1 MAEMLAMHGAIASG
15 YVSSRRGTSMHR
27 NIFRIVL
34 ALAAATF
41 VLTVHAQDVARMD
54 QVVREFVDKKQFMG
68 TVLVARGDEIVFNRA
83 YGSANLEW
91 NVANTPDTKFRLG
104 SVTKQF
110 TGVSI
115 LLLEERGKLKLDDP
129 IKKYY
134 ADAPAAWDAVTL
146 KHLLTH
152 TSGIPNLTSFPEF
165 SKFQRFPATLADS
178 IALFK
183 DKPLEFVPGERRA
196 YSNSGYI
203 LLGQVIEKVAGVPYA
218 EFLRT
223 NIFMPLGMKDSGYDS
238 NTRVIEH
245 KAAGYAPSEDGGM
258 VNADF
263 IHMSIPHAAG
273 ALYSTTGD
281 LLRWQRGLYG
291 GKILSAASLQKF
303 TTPFREDYGLGIHV
317 TKLKHTIYSHG
328 GGIEGFNT
336 FLMYYQD
343 SGVTVVAL
351 SNLNG
356 DAPDAIAE
364 KLGAMAHG
372 ENPPASPH
380 VSAMGAGAAAQV
392 ACGAVFV
399 SGFATAQAEQDVTR
413 LAAPITQ
420 GIEYKIDRNAH
431 MLTASKS
438 GVART
443 ALYRPGLGCT
453 LLVDTD
459 AQTLQ
464 KQAVGVAAPKA
475 KARGAVWPAGDRVE
489 SPAPANVDTAALARA
504 LDDAL
509 RDETPAGEI
518 DTRALVVVHGGR
530 IIGERYANGYSQ
542 DTRFLGWSS
551 SKSVTA
557 ALVGTL
563 VTDGKLT
570 LDAAAS
576 VPAWQGADDP
586 RHAITLRHLL
596 TMSSGTDFREG
607 VYGPGDDSTVMLFE
621 RGDMAGYAATKP
633 AAHAPDSVFSYSS
646 GTTNILA
653 RIVFDATGG
662 TVQASEAYARRR
674 LFEPAGMSSAVF
686 ERDGSGVVVGSS
698 YFYAT
703 ARDWARFG
711 LLHLNRG
718 EINGHR
724 LLSPEWVDFVR
735 APSKA
740 DDQYGG
746 QFWRNDL
753 KADGARRYP
762 GVPEDAYFAL
772 GHNTQIVAVI
782 PSRDTV
788 IVRLGWTTGQGRFDM
803 NRHFAAILA
812 ALRGHE

>member
-1 MAEMLAMHGAIASG
+1 M
-15 YVSSRRGTSMHR
+15 YR
-27 NIFRIVL
+27 NISRIVL
-34 ALAAATF
+34 AVVAAAF
-41 VLTVHAQDVARMD
+41 VLSVHAQDIARMD

-68 TVLVARGDEIVFNRA
+68 TVLVARGEEIVFNRA

-91 NVANTPDTKFRLG
+91 NIANTPATKFRLG

-115 LLLEERGKLKLDDP
+115 LLLEERGKLRLDDP

-134 ADAPAAWDAVTL
+134 AQAPAAWDAVTL

-165 SKFQRFPATLADS
+165 AKFQRSPATLADS

-183 DKPLEFVPGERRA
+183 DKPLEFSPGERRA

-203 LLGQVIEKVAGVPYA
+203 LLGQVIEKVAGVSYA
-218 EFLRT
+218 DFLQT
-223 NIFMPLGMKDSGYDS
+223 HIFTPLGMKDSGYDS
-238 NTRVIEH
+238 NTRIIEH
-245 KAAGYAPSEDGGM
+245 RAAGYALDEGGGIL
-258 VNADF
+258 NADF
-263 IHMSIPHAAG
+263 VHMSIPHAAG
-273 ALYSTTGD
+273 ALYSTTED

-291 GKILSAASLQKF
+291 GKILSAVSLQKL
-303 TTPFREDYGLGIHV
+303 TTPFKDDYAFGIHV
-317 TKLKHTIYSHG
+317 NRQKRTIYSHG

-336 FLMYYQD
+336 YLAYYPETR
-343 SGVTVVAL
+343 VTVVAL

-356 DAPDAIAE
+356 GAPDAIVE
-364 KLGAMAHG
+364 KLGAIAHG
-372 ENPPASPH
+372 ENVSPTNDSTAASAH
-380 VSAMGAGAAAQV
+380 DAAMAAGAAAQV
-392 ACGAVFV
+392 ACGGVFV
-399 SGFATAQAEQDVTR
+399 SGFAPARAEQDVTR
-413 LAAPITQ
+413 LAAPITE
-420 GIEYKIDRNAH
+420 GVEYKIDRSAH
-431 MLTASKS
+431 TLTASKS

-459 AQTLQ
+459 VQTLR
-464 KQAVGVAAPKA
+464 KQAVGVTSPKVKSRSA
-475 KARGAVWPAGDRVE
+475 LWPAGDRVE
-489 SPAPANVDTAALARA
+489 PRPPANVDAAALARA

-518 DTRALVVVHGGR
+518 DTRALVVVQGGR
-530 IIGERYANGYSQ
+530 IIGERYAKGYSQ

-551 SKSVTA
+551 SKSVNA
-557 ALVGTL
+557 ALIGTL

-570 LDAAAS
+570 LDAAAP
-576 VPAWQGADDP
+576 VPAWHGADDP
-586 RHAITLRHLL
+586 RRAITLRHLL
-596 TMSSGTDFREG
+596 TMSSGSDFREG
-607 VYGPGDDSTVMLFE
+607 EYLPGDDSTVMLFE

-633 AAHAPDSVFSYSS
+633 ATHPPDSVFSYSS

-662 TVQASEAYARRR
+662 TLQASEAYARRR

-703 ARDWARFG
+703 GRDWARFG

-724 LLSPEWVDFVR
+724 ILSPEWVDFVR

-753 KADGARRYP
+753 KDDGSRRYS

-772 GHNTQIVAVI
+772 GHNTQIVAII
-782 PSRDTV
+782 PSRDVV
-788 IVRLGWTTGQGRFDM
+788 IVRLGWTTGKGRFDM
-803 NRHFAAILA
+803 NRHFGAIVA
-812 ALRGHE
+812 ALEQ

>member
-1 MAEMLAMHGAIASG
+1 MYRSI
-15 YVSSRRGTSMHR
+15 Y
-27 NIFRIVL
+27 RIVL
-34 ALAAATF
+34 AVIAATF
-41 VLTVHAQDVARMD
+41 ALTVRAEDVARMD
-54 QVVREFVDKKQFMG
+54 QVVREFVDKKEFMG
-68 TVLVARGDEIVFNRA
+68 TVLVARGDQIVLNQA

-91 NVANTPDTKFRLG
+91 NIGNTPTTKFRLG

-134 ADAPAAWDAVTL
+134 SDAPTAWDAVTL

-165 SKFQRFPATLADS
+165 SKFQRFPRTLTDS
-178 IALFK
+178 IEFFK
-183 DKPLEFVPGERRA
+183 DRPLQFAPGEKWA

-203 LLGQVIEKVAGVPYA
+203 LLGYVVEKAAGVSYA
-218 EFLRT
+218 EFLQT
-223 NIFMPLGMKDSGYDS
+223 NIFTPLGMKDSGHESDM
-238 NTRVIEH
+238 RVIEH
-245 KAAGYAPSEDGGM
+245 KAAGYAPGDSGGIE
-258 VNADF
+258 NAGF
-263 IHMSIPHAAG
+263 VHMSVPHGAG

-291 GKILSAASLQKF
+291 GKILSAASLRKF
-303 TTPFREDYGLGIHV
+303 TTPFKDDYALGIHV
-317 TKLKHTIYSHG
+317 NTEKRTVYSHG

-336 FLMYYQD
+336 FLAYYPDTQ
-343 SGVTVVAL
+343 VTVVAL

-364 KLGAMAHG
+364 QLGALAHG
-372 ENPPASPH
+372 EKVSPSPH
-380 VSAMGAGAAAQV
+380 VAAMAAGAAAQV
-392 ACGAVFV
+392 ACGGLFV
-399 SGFATAQAEQDVTR
+399 SGFAPERAEQDVTR
-413 LAAPITQ
+413 LAPPVTE
-420 GIEYKIDRNAH
+420 GIEYQIDRVAH
-431 MLTASKS
+431 TLTASKS

-459 AQTLQ
+459 AETLR
-464 KQAVGVAAPKA
+464 KQAVGVTPPKVKPRHA
-475 KARGAVWPAGDRVE
+475 LWPAGDRVE
-489 SPAPANVDTAALARA
+489 PRPPANVDADALARA

-518 DTRALVVVHGGR
+518 DTRALVVVRGGR
-530 IIGERYANGYSQ
+530 IIGERYAKGYSE

-551 SKSVTA
+551 SKSVAA

-570 LDAAAS
+570 LDAAAP
-576 VPAWQGADDP
+576 VPAWHGANDP
-586 RHAITLRHLL
+586 RRAITLRHLL
-596 TMSSGTDFREG
+596 TMSSGSDFREG
-607 VYGPGDDSTVMLFE
+607 EYLPGDDSTVMLFE
-621 RGDMAGYAATKP
+621 RGNMAGYAAAKP
-633 AAHAPDSVFSYSS
+633 AAHLPDTVFSYSS
-646 GTTNILA
+646 GTTNILS

-662 TVQASEAYARRR
+662 TVQASEQYARRR

-724 LLSPEWVDFVR
+724 LLSREWVDFVR

-753 KADGARRYP
+753 KDDGSRRYP
-762 GVPEDAYFAL
+762 GVPQDAYFAL
-772 GHNTQIVAVI
+772 GHNTQIVAII

-788 IVRLGWTTGQGRFDM
+788 IVRLGWTTGKGRFDM
-803 NRHFAAILA
+803 NRHFGAILA
-812 ALRGHE
+812 ALDH

>member
-1 MAEMLAMHGAIASG
+1 MGLA
-15 YVSSRRGTSMHR
+15 V
-27 NIFRIVL
+27 V
-34 ALAAATF
+34 AAAF
-41 VLTVHAQDVARMD
+41 ALTVHAQDTARME
-54 QVVREFVDKKQFMG
+54 QVVREFVDSKQFMG
-68 TVLVARGDEIVFNRA
+68 TVLVARGDQIVLDQA

-91 NVANTPDTKFRLG
+91 NIANTPATKFRLG

-115 LLLEERGKLKLDDP
+115 LLLEERGKLNLDDP

-134 ADAPAAWDAVTL
+134 AAAPAAWDAVTL

-165 SKFQRFPATLADS
+165 EKFKYFPATLADS

-183 DKPLEFVPGERRA
+183 DRPLQFVPGEKMA

-203 LLGQVIEKVAGVPYA
+203 LLGAVIEKVAGVPYA
-218 EFLRT
+218 DFLQA
-223 NIFMPLGMKDSGYDS
+223 NIFTPLGMKDSGYDS
-238 NTRVIEH
+238 NTRIIEH
-245 KAAGYAPSEDGGM
+245 EAAGYAPGERGI

-291 GKILSAASLQKF
+291 GKILSAASLKKF
-303 TTPFREDYGLGIHV
+303 TTPFKTDYALGIHV
-317 TKLKHTIYSHG
+317 ATHKRTTYSHG

-336 FLMYYQD
+336 FLAYYPDTQM
-343 SGVTVVAL
+343 TVVAL

-356 DAPDAIAE
+356 SAPDAIAE
-364 KLGAMAHG
+364 KLGALAHG
-372 ENPPASPH
+372 ENVTLPSAH
-380 VSAMGAGAAAQV
+380 VAAMATGAAAQV
-392 ACGAVFV
+392 ACGGVFV
-399 SGFATAQAEQDVTR
+399 SGFAPAQAEQDVTR
-413 LAAPITQ
+413 LAAPITV
-420 GIEYKIDRNAH
+420 GIEYKIDRGAQT
-431 MLTASKS
+431 LTASKS

-459 AQTLQ
+459 VQTLR
-464 KQAVGVAAPKA
+464 KQAVGVASPKA
-475 KARGAVWPAGDRVE
+475 KSRSALWPAGDRVE
-489 SPAPANVDTAALARA
+489 PRPPAKVDAAALARA

-509 RDETPAGEI
+509 RDETPASEI
-518 DTRALVVVHGGR
+518 DTRALVVVQGGR
-530 IIGERYANGYSQ
+530 IVGERYAKGYSQ

-557 ALVGTL
+557 ALIGTL
-563 VTDGKLT
+563 VTDRKLT

-576 VPAWQGADDP
+576 VPAWHGADDP
-586 RHAITLRHLL
+586 RRVITLRHLL
-596 TMSSGTDFREG
+596 TMSSGSDFREG
-607 VYGPGDDSTVMLFE
+607 EYLPGDDSTVMLFE
-621 RGDMAGYAATKP
+621 RGDMAGYAAAKR

-662 TVQASEAYARRR
+662 SLQASEEYARRR
-674 LFEPAGMSSAVF
+674 LFEPAGMTSAVF
-686 ERDGSGVVVGSS
+686 ERDASGVVVGSS

-718 EINGHR
+718 EINGQR
-724 LLSPEWVDFVR
+724 ILSPEWVDFVR

-753 KADGARRYP
+753 KEDGSRRYP

-772 GHNTQIVAVI
+772 GHNTQIVAII

-788 IVRLGWTTGQGRFDM
+788 IVRLGWTTGKGRFDM
-803 NRHFAAILA
+803 NRHFGAILA
-812 ALRGHE
+812 ALEH